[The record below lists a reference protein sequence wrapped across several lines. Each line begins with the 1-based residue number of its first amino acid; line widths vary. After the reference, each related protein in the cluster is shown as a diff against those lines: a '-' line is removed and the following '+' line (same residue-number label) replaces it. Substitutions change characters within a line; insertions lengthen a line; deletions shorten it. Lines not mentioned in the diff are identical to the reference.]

1 MSFSNRIS
9 SLVAFLRF
17 RYPAIAP
24 PVGYAPVLALLPRR
38 MSDEEISVIATRL
51 RMVGRRAMGRV
62 DVGVEITRGPPA
74 NSRYPMTSTG
84 LAADSFRSSDTR
96 VM

>member
-9 SLVAFLRF
+9 SLVAFLRS
-17 RYPAIAP
+17 RYPAVAP

-38 MSDEEISVIATRL
+38 MSDEEISVIATQL

-62 DVGVEITRGPPA
+62 DVGVEITRATGELPLPDDIDRV
-74 NSRYPMTSTG
+74 SRRLVP
-84 LAADSFRSSDTR
+84 LE
-96 VM
+96 

>member
-17 RYPAIAP
+17 RYPAVAP

-38 MSDEEISVIATRL
+38 MSDEEISVIATQL
-51 RMVGRRAMGRV
+51 RMVGRRATGRV
-62 DVGVEITRGPPA
+62 DVGVAITRATGELPLPDDIDRV
-74 NSRYPMTSTG
+74 SRRLVP
-84 LAADSFRSSDTR
+84 LE
-96 VM
+96 

>member
-17 RYPAIAP
+17 RYPAVAP
-24 PVGYAPVLALLPRR
+24 PVGYAPILALLPRR

-62 DVGVEITRGPPA
+62 DVGVEITRATGELPLPDDIDRV
-74 NSRYPMTSTG
+74 SRRLVP
-84 LAADSFRSSDTR
+84 LE
-96 VM
+96 

>member
-17 RYPAIAP
+17 RYPAVAP

-38 MSDEEISVIATRL
+38 MSDEEISVIAARL

-62 DVGVEITRGPPA
+62 DVGVEITRATGELPLPDDIDRV
-74 NSRYPMTSTG
+74 SRRLVP
-84 LAADSFRSSDTR
+84 LE
-96 VM
+96 

>member
-17 RYPAIAP
+17 RYPAVAP

-38 MSDEEISVIATRL
+38 MSDEEISVIATQL
-51 RMVGRRAMGRV
+51 RMVGRRATGRV
-62 DVGVEITRGPPA
+62 DVGVEITRA
-74 NSRYPMTSTG
+74 TG
-84 LAADSFRSSDTR
+84 ELPLPDDIDR
-96 VM
+96 VCRRLVPLE

>member
-17 RYPAIAP
+17 RYPAVAP

-62 DVGVEITRGPPA
+62 DVGVEITRATGELPLPDDIDRV
-74 NSRYPMTSTG
+74 SRRLVP
-84 LAADSFRSSDTR
+84 LE
-96 VM
+96 

>member
-17 RYPAIAP
+17 RYPAVAP

-38 MSDEEISVIATRL
+38 MSDEEISVIATQL

-62 DVGVEITRGPPA
+62 DVGVEITRATGELPLPDDIDRV
-74 NSRYPMTSTG
+74 SRRLVP
-84 LAADSFRSSDTR
+84 LE
-96 VM
+96 

>member
-51 RMVGRRAMGRV
+51 RMVGRRAMGRA
-62 DVGVEITRGPPA
+62 DVGVEITRATGELPLPDDIDRV
-74 NSRYPMTSTG
+74 SRRLVP
-84 LAADSFRSSDTR
+84 LE
-96 VM
+96 

>member
-62 DVGVEITRGPPA
+62 DVGVEITRATGELPLPDDIDRV
-74 NSRYPMTSTG
+74 SRRLVP
-84 LAADSFRSSDTR
+84 LE
-96 VM
+96 